1 MVLISNRSIKEIGK
15 LEIAIIISFIQ
26 VLLIEL
32 MVSPLTQYLLNDFF
46 ILIFEIFDSTR
57 KNNRL

>member
-46 ILIFEIFDSTR
+46 ILTFEIFDSTR